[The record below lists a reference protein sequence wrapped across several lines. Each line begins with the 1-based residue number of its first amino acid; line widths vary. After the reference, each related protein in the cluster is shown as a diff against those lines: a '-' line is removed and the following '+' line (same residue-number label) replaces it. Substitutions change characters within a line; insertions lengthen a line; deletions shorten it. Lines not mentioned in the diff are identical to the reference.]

1 MKGRLGIL
9 KLKNKMSKKVII
21 LRGLPASGKSTYARK
36 LLDENPGAYKRL
48 NKDELRVMLDNNHHT
63 THNEKF
69 IEKVRDL
76 MLIEALSDGKHVIV
90 DDTNLGDR
98 PVERI
103 KNVVRKFNADHKQ
116 QVQVEIK
123 EINVSLEECLE
134 RDKSRDK
141 KVGDEVILRM
151 HRQHILKDTAG
162 VPKHDKKHPTYR
174 TQDPSLPKAIICDLD
189 GTLCLM
195 NGRSPFDASRCDKDL
210 PNIPVVNMVK
220 NYHQLGYKIILASGR
235 EDTFKPQTLLW
246 LEKYEV
252 SYELLIMRKAGDF
265 RKDAIIKKEIFAN
278 HIEGKYFV
286 ELVLD
291 DRNQVVDLWRN
302 DLQLP
307 CFQVF
312 YGDF

>member
-1 MKGRLGIL
+1 
-9 KLKNKMSKKVII
+9 MSKTVII

-69 IEKVRDL
+69 IEKVRDM
-76 MLIEALSDGKHVIV
+76 MLLEALLDGKHVII
-90 DDTNLGDR
+90 DDTNLSDR
-98 PVERI
+98 PIERI
-103 KNVVRKFNADHKQ
+103 KNVVRKFNADHNQ
-116 QVQVEIK
+116 HVQVEIK
-123 EINVSLEECLE
+123 EMNTSLEECLE

-141 KVGDEVILRM
+141 TVGEAVILKM
-151 HRQHILKDTAG
+151 FQQHVMKDNTSR
-162 VPKHDKKHPTYR
+162 PKYDKKHPVYR
-174 TQDPSLPKAIICDLD
+174 IQDPSLPKAIICDLD
-189 GTLCLM
+189 GTIALM
-195 NGRSPFDASRCDKDL
+195 NGRSPFDASTCDLDL
-210 PNIPVVNMVK
+210 PNMPVVKMVK
-220 NYHQLGYKIILASGR
+220 NYYNLGYKIILASGR
-235 EDTFKPQTLLW
+235 EDTFKPQTISW
-246 LEKYEV
+246 LEKNGIT
-252 SYELLIMRKAGDF
+252 YELLIMRAAGDF

-278 HIEGKYFV
+278 HVEGKYFV

>member
-1 MKGRLGIL
+1 
-9 KLKNKMSKKVII
+9 
-21 LRGLPASGKSTYARK
+21 
-36 LLDENPGAYKRL
+36 
-48 NKDELRVMLDNNHHT
+48 
-63 THNEKF
+63 
-69 IEKVRDL
+69 
-76 MLIEALSDGKHVIV
+76 MLIEALLDGKHVIV
-90 DDTNLGDR
+90 DDTNLNDR

-103 KNVVRKFNADHKQ
+103 KNVVRKFNTDHNQ

-123 EINVSLEECLE
+123 EMNVSLEECLE

-141 KVGDEVILRM
+141 KVGDEVILKM
-151 HRQHILKDTAG
+151 HRQHIIKDSG
-162 VPKHDKKHPTYR
+162 VGPKHDKKHPMYR
-174 TQDPSLPKAIICDLD
+174 AQAPFLPKAIICDLD

-195 NGRSPFDASRCDKDL
+195 NGRSPFDASRCDEDL

-235 EDTFKPQTLLW
+235 EDTFKPQTMAW
-246 LEKYEV
+246 LERYGITYEM
-252 SYELLIMRKAGDF
+252 LIMRAARDF
-265 RKDAIIKKEIFAN
+265 RKDAIIKKEIFTN

>member
-1 MKGRLGIL
+1 
-9 KLKNKMSKKVII
+9 MSKKVII
-21 LRGLPASGKSTYARK
+21 LRGLPASGKSTFARK

-48 NKDELRVMLDNNHHT
+48 NKDELRMMLDNNHHT
-63 THNEKF
+63 SHNEKF

-76 MLIEALSDGKHVIV
+76 MLVEALLDGKHVIV
-90 DDTNLGDR
+90 DDTNLSDR

-103 KNVVRKFNADHKQ
+103 KNVVKKFNIDHNQ
-116 QVQVEIK
+116 QVQIEIN
-123 EINVSLEECLE
+123 EINVSFEKCLE

-141 KVGDEVILRM
+141 KVGDDVIIKM
-151 HRQHILKDTAG
+151 HRQHILKANHSDS
-162 VPKHDKKHPTYR
+162 KHNKKYPTYR
-174 TQDPSLPKAIICDLD
+174 TQDSSLPKAIICDLD

-195 NGRSPFDASRCDKDL
+195 NGRSPFDASRCDEDL

-220 NYHQLGYKIILASGR
+220 NYQQLSYKIILASGR
-235 EDTFKPQTLLW
+235 EDTFRPQTMIW
-246 LEKYEV
+246 LERYGIA
-252 SYELLIMRKAGDF
+252 YDILLMRPAGDF
-265 RKDAIIKKEIFAN
+265 RKDAIIKKEIFTN

-302 DLQLP
+302 ELQLP
-307 CFQVF
+307 CFQVY

>member
-1 MKGRLGIL
+1 
-9 KLKNKMSKKVII
+9 MSKYKNPQLLI
-21 LRGLPASGKSTYARK
+21 LVGPPGSGKSTFAKYHLRTEENWFRVNRDDLRSMQFSQENLSEDEEALLTKMVDSSIISLLNNKVNVVVDATHTRK
-36 LLDENPGAYKRL
+36 EFLNQYISKFNHLADISFKLFEVETEELKQRL
-48 NKDELRVMLDNNHHT
+48 VQRYQET
-63 THNEKF
+63 GKF
-69 IEKVRDL
+69 IPPNVLKRFIEQYENVKHTFDFSRRPKVRPEN
-76 MLIEALSDGKHVIV
+76 II
-90 DDTNLGDR
+90 
-98 PVERI
+98 
-103 KNVVRKFNADHKQ
+103 
-116 QVQVEIK
+116 
-123 EINVSLEECLE
+123 
-134 RDKSRDK
+134 
-141 KVGDEVILRM
+141 
-151 HRQHILKDTAG
+151 
-162 VPKHDKKHPTYR
+162 R

-195 NGRSPFDASRCDKDL
+195 NGRSPFDASRCDEDL

-220 NYHQLGYKIILASGR
+220 NYHHLGYKIILASGR

-265 RKDAIIKKEIFAN
+265 RKDAIIKKEIFTN
-278 HIEGKYFV
+278 HIEGKYYV

-302 DLQLP
+302 DLHLP